1 MPPTGSH
8 LTRGST
14 DPKVPLAPSKLS
26 RSFKD
31 AEKPYF
37 TWEKGHL

>member
-14 DPKVPLAPSKLS
+14 DPKVPLALSKVS
-26 RSFKD
+26 QSFTD
-31 AEKPYF
+31 AEKPYS